1 MQYSH
6 VNLISNFKRQLR
18 TIDYF
23 LLRRINDQSIIADI
37 FLEPAQ
43 IYMYSVI
50 KARYKDSYE
59 RQTTSYDMYFY
70 TGGWRARRWGVWREC
85 WGEHNQNLI
94 QWYLDMAF
102 FENILKFY
110 FYKIIKCFMQATDY
124 VYHLVN
130 IKILVQNIEF
140 LKMS

>member
-1 MQYSH
+1 M
-6 VNLISNFKRQLR
+6 ISNSKNQLR
-18 TIDYF
+18 IIDYF

-43 IYMYSVI
+43 IYMYSVL

-59 RQTTSYDMYFY
+59 RHTTSYDIYFY
-70 TGGWRARRWGVWREC
+70 TMGMESKEMERLERVWGRTQPKP
-85 WGEHNQNLI
+85 NPI
-94 QWYLDMAF
+94 IAWYG

-110 FYKIIKCFMQATDY
+110 FYKNVKCFMQDTDY

-130 IKILVQNIEF
+130 IKILIQSIES
-140 LKMS
+140 LNLS